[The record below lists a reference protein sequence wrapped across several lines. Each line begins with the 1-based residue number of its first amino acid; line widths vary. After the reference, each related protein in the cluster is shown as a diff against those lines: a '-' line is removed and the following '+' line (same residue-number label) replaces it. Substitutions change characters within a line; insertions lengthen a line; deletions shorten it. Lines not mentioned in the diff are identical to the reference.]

1 MANWAKVNSEN
12 IVEDILLCDYD
23 FIEVVKSQNPD
34 YSYIEYS
41 LSNYAAPGYPY
52 NPEKSKFL
60 TPKPYPSWVLDEDA
74 WEYIAPVPY
83 PNEPG
88 KYYVWEESNQ
98 SWVEATPSNID

>member
-23 FIEVVKSQNPD
+23 FIEVIKSQNPD

-41 LSNYAAPGYPY
+41 LPNYTAPGYPY

-60 TPKPYPSWVLDEDA
+60 TPKP
-74 WEYIAPVPY
+74 
-83 PNEPG
+83 
-88 KYYVWEESNQ
+88 
-98 SWVEATPSNID
+98 ATPEAMADVCLQLVRELDWSGPIGCGFPAIVKPTIYW